1 MGKKKRELFHTDF
14 VREDTRHKN
23 NSGALNITNAD
34 LYLMQAFGR
43 IQ

>member
-1 MGKKKRELFHTDF
+1 MGKKKKDLFHTDF
-14 VREDTRHKN
+14 SRENTRHKN
-23 NSGALNITNAD
+23 NPGALNITNAD